1 MINSQNDIIK
11 NAIVQLFP
19 SGDEKIEISSLK
31 QLKVPTYIWLSEDGD
46 GVKTN
51 KLPQINVLKWE
62 EFCIIVKQ
70 ANNNGGKI
78 YRGDVLARSGERLG
92 DKLNENHID
101 GLVPLVCLGQQYG
114 ETVLSRSTYFSGVL
128 EKAGIATIHK
138 SEGLGSY
145 ITINEKYRDIK

>member
-1 MINSQNDIIK
+1 MINKQNNTIK
-11 NAIVQLFP
+11 NAITQLFP
-19 SGDEKIEISSLK
+19 NGDEKIEIDSLK
-31 QLKVPTYIWLSEDGD
+31 KLKVPTHIWLSEDGD

-51 KLPQINVLKWE
+51 KLPQTNVLKRE
-62 EFCIIVKQ
+62 EFCVILKQ
-70 ANNNGGKI
+70 ANSNSGKI
-78 YRGDVLARSGERLG
+78 YRGDALARSGARLG
-92 DKLNENHID
+92 DKLNENYID

-138 SEGLGSY
+138 SEGQDSY